1 MKKSIILKGVYF
13 PERGNDIA
21 MDEFNNNNN
30 DNGSFGE
37 EDFSGNTNGSST
49 PQDPYN
55 MPLGSQEQASN
66 PYNQPQNPYGQ
77 QQNPYNQQQNP
88 YNMPQGSY
96 NPDGSGSYNPPPQQY
111 GQYQQGGQ
119 YQQSG
124 QYQQDYDPYKQ
135 PYAGQYQNF
144 GGYNVPMGE
153 MYKTGMATASMVLG
167 IISLLSALSFMN
179 YVFPPLFIL
188 PIVGI
193 ILGAMYKSKH
203 YPVGKGSS
211 TAGIVCSVIALVISI
226 AILVVAV
233 VLVMTKMPEMLQL
246 IKDYYPEMYEE
257 YYNQFHDQYPQW
269 FEGITSVFRFLIK

>member
-1 MKKSIILKGVYF
+1 MYF
-13 PERGNDIA
+13 LFGENFIA

-30 DNGSFGE
+30 DNNSFGE
-37 EDFSGNTNGSST
+37 EDFSQNTNGSAA

-55 MPLGSQEQASN
+55 MPLGSQDQPSNPYGQPQN
-66 PYNQPQNPYGQ
+66 PYNQQQDPYGQ
-77 QQNPYNQQQNP
+77 QQNPYN
-88 YNMPQGSY
+88 MPQSSY

-119 YQQSG
+119 YQQ
-124 QYQQDYDPYKQ
+124 DFDPYKQ

-144 GGYNVPMGE
+144 GGYNVPMGG

-167 IISLLSALSFMN
+167 IISLLSALTFMN
-179 YVFPPLFIL
+179 YMFPPLFIL

-193 ILGAMYKSKH
+193 ILGAVYKSKH

-211 TAGIVCSVIALVISI
+211 TAGIVCSVIALVISVAIFVI
-226 AILVVAV
+226 ALVFVWTV
-233 VLVMTKMPEMLQL
+233 IIKSPEMMTEMLQYL
-246 IKDYYPEMYEE
+246 KNYSPEMYEE

-269 FEGITSVFRFLIK
+269 FEGITSVFRFLIR